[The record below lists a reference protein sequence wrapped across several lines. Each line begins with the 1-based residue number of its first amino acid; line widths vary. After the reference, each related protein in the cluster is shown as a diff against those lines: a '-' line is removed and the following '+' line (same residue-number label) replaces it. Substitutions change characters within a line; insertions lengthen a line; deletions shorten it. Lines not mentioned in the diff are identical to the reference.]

1 MAMAII
7 FAIISLA
14 GVVLG
19 GIDLSN
25 SETEQCQNAGIAAMT
40 SSAIMT
46 LCNMML
52 FHGCYKQKRILF
64 LPWLILNMISIV
76 ISYLLVL
83 ILIGSGIMALVV
95 SQKMDGQMFYNQG
108 EVYDGSKFAL
118 VGDLAGMSAIIA
130 GIIALAVTIVMTYL
144 WAVVLHLYRKMETR
158 QYDHKLLIEEPDYVK
173 SSEFAAE

>member
-1 MAMAII
+1 MLCLGLNKT
-7 FAIISLA
+7 FCSIS
-14 GVVLG
+14 
-19 GIDLSN
+19 SN

-130 GIIALAVTIVMTYL
+130 GIIALAVTSKLEMSEIRMTEIPTCL
-144 WAVVLHLYRKMETR
+144 KAG
-158 QYDHKLLIEEPDYVK
+158 
-173 SSEFAAE
+173 F